1 MIHGER
7 NDDDPLRGGGSV
19 GLRLCGLLLQIM
31 LLMSC
36 PVVRGLP
43 GLAVLMRYLGY
54 IKSKKYKKGC

>member
-36 PVVRGLP
+36 PVVRGLS
-43 GLAVLMRYLGY
+43 GFAVLMRYFR
-54 IKSKKYKKGC
+54 IYKR